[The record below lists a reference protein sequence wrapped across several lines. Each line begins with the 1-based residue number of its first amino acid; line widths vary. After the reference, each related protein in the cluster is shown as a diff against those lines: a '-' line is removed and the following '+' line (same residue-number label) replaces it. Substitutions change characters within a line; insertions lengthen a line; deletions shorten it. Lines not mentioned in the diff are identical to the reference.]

1 MIYFTLIFK
10 RLLES
15 ITTLIVISF
24 LIFSL
29 AELVPGDLAELT
41 AGLEFDNEDKS
52 VEEQIQA
59 YRKQLGLD
67 RNFIVRWFEWLVL
80 AFQGDFGNSY
90 LTERNILNDI
100 GNAFPISIELTF
112 ISVLISSLIGIPIGL
127 FSAFKPNGIFDQIR
141 KILLITLSIPT
152 FVIATLFVIY
162 ASEYIPSIFTSE
174 FYLFKNNPLLHFK
187 SLILPSITVSLAIMP
202 MIAQMTRTTTVEV
215 LNEPF
220 IITAKSKGSSD
231 FKILYIHTLKASI
244 APVITLIGLLFGSL
258 VGGLIITESIFNI
271 PGLGRMILNS
281 IFLRDF
287 QVAVAGTWI
296 ICGVYVLINLIVDLI
311 YLVLDPRQR
320 L

>member
-1 MIYFTLIFK
+1 M
-10 RLLES
+10 
-15 ITTLIVISF
+15 
-24 LIFSL
+24 
-29 AELVPGDLAELT
+29 
-41 AGLEFDNEDKS
+41 
-52 VEEQIQA
+52 
-59 YRKQLGLD
+59 
-67 RNFIVRWFEWLVL
+67 
-80 AFQGDFGNSY
+80 
-90 LTERNILNDI
+90 
-100 GNAFPISIELTF
+100 
-112 ISVLISSLIGIPIGL
+112 
-127 FSAFKPNGIFDQIR
+127 
-141 KILLITLSIPT
+141 LITLSIPT

-174 FYLFKNNPLLHFK
+174 FYLFKDNPLLHFK

-296 ICGVYVLINLIVDLI
+296 ICGVYVFINLIVDLI

>member
-1 MIYFTLIFK
+1 M
-10 RLLES
+10 
-15 ITTLIVISF
+15 
-24 LIFSL
+24 
-29 AELVPGDLAELT
+29 
-41 AGLEFDNEDKS
+41 
-52 VEEQIQA
+52 
-59 YRKQLGLD
+59 
-67 RNFIVRWFEWLVL
+67 FIRF
-80 AFQGDFGNSY
+80 F
-90 LTERNILNDI
+90 
-100 GNAFPISIELTF
+100 F
-112 ISVLISSLIGIPIGL
+112 IS
-127 FSAFKPNGIFDQIR
+127 
-141 KILLITLSIPT
+141 
-152 FVIATLFVIY
+152 
-162 ASEYIPSIFTSE
+162 
-174 FYLFKNNPLLHFK
+174 LFKSINLYSLFTISALLPNLLKLLHFK

-202 MIAQMTRTTTVEV
+202 MIAQMTRTTTVEI

-220 IITAKSKGSSD
+220 IITAKSKGTSD
-231 FKILYIHTLKASI
+231 FRILYIHTLKASI